1 VLQLL
6 ASDRLV
12 GVHSHALPL
21 GVAPHNTF
29 AARSVAAIIG
39 LKWTL
44 GTDFF
49 GRLLRRP
56 RAIG

>member
-1 VLQLL
+1 MHLP

-12 GVHSHALPL
+12 GVSSRMLPL
-21 GVAPHNTF
+21 GVTPHNTF

-44 GTDFF
+44 GTNFF
-49 GRLLRRP
+49 GQLPSRP
-56 RAIG
+56 RALG

>member
-1 VLQLL
+1 MQLPAL
-6 ASDRLV
+6 DRLV
-12 GVHSHALPL
+12 RVPSRALPL

-29 AARSVAAIIG
+29 AARSVATIIG
-39 LKWTL
+39 LKWML

-56 RAIG
+56 RAVG